1 MNLCYYLIFFMYLFF
16 MCLYSGFMGLNF
28 IMYDYY
34 VVMEWEL
41 ITLNSSSIVM
51 LLIFDWISVF
61 FMMFV
66 LMISSMVMYYS
77 KFYMSMELFQV
88 RFIFLVLLFVISML
102 LMILS
107 PNLISILLGWD
118 GLGFISYCLVIFY
131 QNIKSF
137 NSGMLTVIMN
147 RVGDTMILMCISWM
161 FNYGSWNFMFYKH
174 LVYSDIELSLVCLL
188 VFLGAIT
195 KSAQIPFSS
204 WLPAAMAAP
213 TPVSAL
219 VHSSTLVTAGVYL
232 LFRFMNLLEGMF
244 IMKILFIIS
253 LLTMFMAGVSANY
266 EFDLKKIIALSTL
279 SQLGLMMVILS
290 LNMKLL
296 CFFHLLT
303 HALFKSL
310 LFLCA
315 GLIIHFMFNNQD
327 IRYMGNLVMFSPLL
341 CLMFNVGNLALCG
354 FPFMAGFYSKD
365 LMAEMFLFYKF
376 DFFFFFFFFISFG
389 LTVSYTVRL
398 YFYSILNMMN
408 FYSLNLIMDDY
419 FMIFS
424 MIILM
429 LFSVFG
435 GSMISWLVFYYFNL
449 IYLSFMFKFM
459 VIIFIFMGLLLG
471 NLIFKFKI
479 NYLNY
484 FIMNLYMFMSNM
496 FFMPFLFSYSISF
509 FFFYLSKMLLY
520 LLDMGWMEKLGS
532 QGIYSEFMKMN
543 NLNQFVQYLNL
554 KIYLIIFMMLF
565 LMIYLFN

>member
-1 MNLCYYLIFFMYLFF
+1 MNLCYYIIFSLYLL
-16 MCLYSGFMGLNF
+16 MMSMIMGIMGLNF
-28 IMYDYY
+28 IMNDLYI
-34 VVMEWEL
+34 VLEWEL
-41 ITLNSSSIVM
+41 ISLNSSSIIM
-51 LLIFDWISVF
+51 LLIFDWISMF

-77 KFYMSMELFQV
+77 KFYMSLELFQV
-88 RFIFLVLLFVISML
+88 RFIFLVLLFVVSML

-161 FNYGSWNFMFYKH
+161 VNYGSWNFMFFSY
-174 LVYSDIELSLVCLL
+174 LIENDMELNIICLL

-232 LFRFMNLLEGMF
+232 LFRFMFMLEDSF
-244 IMKILFIIS
+244 VMKILFIIS
-253 LLTMFMAGVSANY
+253 LLTMFMAGLSANY
-266 EFDLKKIIALSTL
+266 EYDLKKIIALSTL

-315 GLIIHFMFNNQD
+315 GVIIHIMFNNQD
-327 IRYMGNLVMFSPLL
+327 IRFMGNLVVFSPLV

-376 DFFFFFFFFISFG
+376 NFFFFFFFFLSFG

-398 YFYSILNMMN
+398 ILYSILNMMN
-408 FYSLNLIMDDY
+408 FYSLNFIVDDY
-419 FMIFS
+419 YMFFS
-424 MIILM
+424 MILLM
-429 LFSVFG
+429 MFSLFG
-435 GSMISWLVFYYFNL
+435 GSMIGWLIFYYFSL
-449 IYLSFMFKFM
+449 IYLSFVFKFM
-459 VIIFIFMGLLLG
+459 VIIFIFLGFMLG
-471 NLIFKFKI
+471 NMIFNFKVKYM
-479 NYLNY
+479 NNFLLCLNMYL
-484 FIMNLYMFMSNM
+484 SKM
-496 FFMPFLFSYSISF
+496 FFMPFLFSYGVSYF
-509 FFFYLSKMLLY
+509 YFYLSKLMLFMMDL
-520 LLDMGWMEKLGS
+520 GWMEKLGS
-532 QGIYSEFMKMN
+532 QGIYFEFIKMN
-543 NLNQFVQYLNL
+543 NLNQYIQLFNL
-554 KIYLIIFMMLF
+554 KVYLMSFMFIF
-565 LMIYLFN
+565 LMVYLFS